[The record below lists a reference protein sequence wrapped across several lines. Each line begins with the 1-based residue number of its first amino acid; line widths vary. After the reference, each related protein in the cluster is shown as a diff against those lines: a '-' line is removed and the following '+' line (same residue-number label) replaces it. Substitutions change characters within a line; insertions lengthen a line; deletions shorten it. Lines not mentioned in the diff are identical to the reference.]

1 MMLLGRGDGHLPPG
15 EPLDTPSPRE
25 QQPLTPLADGRRGTA
40 SALALSEA
48 ENDRGYFYRRG
59 MRGGARKHS
68 YALFR
73 GARQA
78 KNSSSWRRQEV
89 HLVDLGRRRGDGA
102 PAVVT
107 FQQEQIIGAV
117 GEQTPEPADL
127 LVGRG
132 RGEPRRAVAIGT
144 WHPGDKEHRHVH
156 GRVIVG
162 SPGATAPVASAFTAT
177 PSPGRGRR
185 RAEAGWQSRTA
196 PVAPSCGAW
205 TGTGGEAPSPGSGRC
220 RPRGR
225 PSPSAA

>member
-78 KNSSSWRRQEV
+78 KNSAHGGARKFTS
-89 HLVDLGRRRGDGA
+89 LTLADGA
-102 PAVVT
+102 VMVLP
-107 FQQEQIIGAV
+107 Q
-117 GEQTPEPADL
+117 
-127 LVGRG
+127 
-132 RGEPRRAVAIGT
+132 
-144 WHPGDKEHRHVH
+144 W
-156 GRVIVG
+156 
-162 SPGATAPVASAFTAT
+162 
-177 PSPGRGRR
+177 
-185 RAEAGWQSRTA
+185 
-196 PVAPSCGAW
+196 
-205 TGTGGEAPSPGSGRC
+205 
-220 RPRGR
+220 
-225 PSPSAA
+225 